1 MKSTFVLCQTE
12 QEGKPSVN
20 LKRAEQWVQK
30 AVQEYHPDVV
40 VFPEV
45 YQSHYPLSTD
55 PLTVQSAAE
64 PLHGPFVTG
73 MQNLA
78 KEHGTWLIFGMRE
91 LAEEKR
97 HYNTI
102 VILDDNG
109 RLVDTYRKVHLYDAF
124 SFRES
129 DFVQAGDAYFKPI
142 STPFGT
148 LGVFVCYELRYPEV
162 ARTLT
167 QGGADLLV
175 MPTAWVKGPKKEEQ
189 FRVLTRARAI
199 ENAAYVLA
207 CDQCGPDT
215 LGCSLAVDPT
225 GKVLA
230 EAGATEAM
238 LMVSVDTDL
247 VEQTRKQCPSYKGVQ

>member
-12 QEGKPSVN
+12 QEGKPSAN

-30 AVQEYHPDVV
+30 AVQKYHPDVI

-55 PLTVQSAAE
+55 PFTVQAAAE
-64 PLHGPFVTG
+64 PLNGPFVTG
-73 MQNLA
+73 MQKIA
-78 KEHGTWLIFGMRE
+78 KEEHVWLIFGMRE
-91 LAEEKR
+91 LAEQKR
-97 HYNTI
+97 HYNTV
-102 VILDDNG
+102 VILDNNG
-109 RLVDTYRKVHLYDAF
+109 CLIDTYRKVHLYDAF

-129 DFVQAGDAYFKPI
+129 DFVQAGNTYFKPI

-162 ARTLT
+162 ARALT
-167 QGGADLLV
+167 QGGANLLV
-175 MPTAWVKGPKKEEQ
+175 LPTAWVKGPQKKEQ
-189 FRVLTRARAI
+189 FRVLARARAI

-215 LGCSLAVDPT
+215 LGCSLAVDPS

-238 LMVSVDTDL
+238 LVVSIDTDR
-247 VEQTRKQCPSYKGVQ
+247 VEQTRKQCPSYKGV